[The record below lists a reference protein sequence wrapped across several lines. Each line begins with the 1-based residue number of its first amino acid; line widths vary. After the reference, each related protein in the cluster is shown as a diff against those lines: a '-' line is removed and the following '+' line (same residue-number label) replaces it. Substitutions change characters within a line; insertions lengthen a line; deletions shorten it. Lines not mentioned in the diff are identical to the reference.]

1 MDYQFYD
8 TYSNTKKSFTPLDA
22 SNVRMYVCG
31 PTVYDYAHV
40 GNARPVIVFDIVYR
54 MLNLKYGA
62 EHVTYVRNITDVD
75 DKIIEASNSLNEDI
89 STLTERTIN
98 YFHDDASYVGALQP
112 NVEPKAT
119 DHIPE
124 MINIIEK
131 LIKKNHAYEADGNV
145 LFAVSTFDKYGN
157 LSGKSLEDLIAGSRV
172 EVANYKKNPADFT
185 LWKPSKANEPGWDS
199 PWGKGRPGWHIE
211 CSAMSEKYLG
221 QTFDIHGGGQDLT
234 FPHHENEIAQSES
247 CNDKKFA
254 NFWMHNGFLSI
265 EGEKMSKSLGNFI
278 TINELKDTYQGE
290 VIRFNM
296 MLTHY
301 RQPLNWTE
309 KSLLDS
315 KKTLDKWYKIL
326 GACNK
331 SFVSKNELISNKMLN
346 ALADDVN
353 TPQAIAE
360 LHQLYKAA
368 NDGDIEALE
377 IFYNSCQ
384 FLGILISDYSSWC
397 SWQSKI
403 IDIDEN
409 LINELIEKRNEA
421 RRAKDFA
428 EADRIR
434 DELLNLSVIL
444 EDKDNETT
452 WKLK

>member
-8 TYSNTKKSFTPLDA
+8 TYSNTKKLFTPLDA
-22 SNVRMYVCG
+22 LNVRMYVCG

-54 MLNLKYGA
+54 MLQFKYGSD
-62 EHVTYVRNITDVD
+62 HVTYVRNITDVD

-89 STLTERTIN
+89 STLTNRTID
-98 YFHDDASYVGALQP
+98 YFHDDADYVGALQP

-119 DHIPE
+119 DHILE
-124 MINIIEK
+124 MIDIIEK
-131 LIKKNHAYEADGNV
+131 LIEKNHAYEADGNV
-145 LFAVSTFDKYGN
+145 LFAVNTFDNYGN

-172 EVANYKKNPADFT
+172 EVADYKKNPADFI
-185 LWKPSKANEPGWDS
+185 LWKPSKANEPGWGS

-221 QTFDIHGGGQDLT
+221 QSFDIHGGGQDLT

-247 CNDKKFA
+247 CNNKKFA

-278 TINELKDTYQGE
+278 TINELKDKYQGE

-309 KSLLDS
+309 KSLQDS

-384 FLGILISDYSSWC
+384 FLGILISDYRSWC

>member
-8 TYSNTKKSFTPLDA
+8 TYSNTKKLFTPLDA

-54 MLNLKYGA
+54 MLQFKYGSD
-62 EHVTYVRNITDVD
+62 HVTYVRNITDVD

-89 STLTERTIN
+89 GTLTERTIN
-98 YFHDDASYVGALQP
+98 YFHDDADYVGALQP

-119 DHIPE
+119 DHILE
-124 MINIIEK
+124 MIDIIEK
-131 LIKKNHAYEADGNV
+131 LIEKKHAYEADGNV
-145 LFAVSTFDKYGN
+145 LFAVNTFDKYGN

-172 EVANYKKNPADFT
+172 EVADYKKNPADFI

-221 QTFDIHGGGQDLT
+221 QSFDIHGGGQDLT

-247 CNDKKFA
+247 CNNKRFA

-278 TINELKDTYQGE
+278 TINELKDKYQGE

-309 KSLLDS
+309 KSLQDS

-326 GACNK
+326 EKFDKPLISND
-331 SFVSKNELISNKMLN
+331 ELISEQMLS

-360 LHQLYKAA
+360 LHQLYKVA
-368 NDGDIEALE
+368 NDGDLEALE

-384 FLGILISDYSSWC
+384 FLGILISGYNSWI
-397 SWQSKI
+397 SWQSKTM
-403 IDIDEN
+403 DIDEN
-409 LINELIEKRNEA
+409 FIIGLIEKRNEA
-421 RRAKDFA
+421 RSTKDFA

-434 DELLNLSVIL
+434 DELLNLGVIL
-444 EDKDNETT
+444 EDKDNKTT

>member
-8 TYSNTKKSFTPLDA
+8 TYSNTKKLFTPLDA
-22 SNVRMYVCG
+22 LNVRMYVCG

-54 MLNLKYGA
+54 MLQFKYGSD
-62 EHVTYVRNITDVD
+62 HVTYVRNITDVD

-89 STLTERTIN
+89 STLTNRTID
-98 YFHDDASYVGALQP
+98 YFHDDADYVGALQP

-119 DHIPE
+119 DHILE
-124 MINIIEK
+124 MIDIIEK
-131 LIKKNHAYEADGNV
+131 LIEKNHAYEADGNV
-145 LFAVSTFDKYGN
+145 LFAVNTFDNYGN
-157 LSGKSLEDLIAGSRV
+157 LSGKSLEDLIAGARV
-172 EVANYKKNPADFT
+172 EVADYKKNPADFI

-221 QTFDIHGGGQDLT
+221 QSFDIHGGGQDLT

-247 CNDKKFA
+247 CNNKKFA

-278 TINELKDTYQGE
+278 TINELKDKYQGE

-309 KSLLDS
+309 KSLQDS

>member
-8 TYSNTKKSFTPLDA
+8 TYSNTKKLFTPLDA

-54 MLNLKYGA
+54 MLQFKYGSN
-62 EHVTYVRNITDVD
+62 HVTYVRNITDVD

-89 STLTERTIN
+89 GTLTERTIN
-98 YFHDDASYVGALQP
+98 YFHDDADYVGALQP

-119 DHIPE
+119 DHILE
-124 MINIIEK
+124 MIDIIEK
-131 LIKKNHAYEADGNV
+131 LIEKKHAYEADGNV
-145 LFAVSTFDKYGN
+145 LFAVNTFDKYGN

-172 EVANYKKNPADFT
+172 EVADYKKNPADFI

-221 QTFDIHGGGQDLT
+221 QSFDIHGGGQDLT

-247 CNDKKFA
+247 CNNKRFA

-278 TINELKDTYQGE
+278 TINELKDKYQGE

-309 KSLLDS
+309 KSLQDS

-326 GACNK
+326 EKFDKPLISND
-331 SFVSKNELISNKMLN
+331 ELISEQMLS

-360 LHQLYKAA
+360 LHQLYKVA
-368 NDGDIEALE
+368 NDGDLEALE

-384 FLGILISDYSSWC
+384 FLGILISGYNSWI
-397 SWQSKI
+397 SWQSKTM
-403 IDIDEN
+403 DIDEN
-409 LINELIEKRNEA
+409 FIIGLIEKRNEA
-421 RRAKDFA
+421 RSTKDFA

-434 DELLNLSVIL
+434 DELLNLGVIL
-444 EDKDNETT
+444 EDKDNKTI

>member
-8 TYSNTKKSFTPLDA
+8 TYSNSKKIFSPLDPT
-22 SNVRMYVCG
+22 NVRMYVCG

-54 MLNLKYGA
+54 MLKFKYG
-62 EHVTYVRNITDVD
+62 EDHVTYVRNITDVD

-89 STLTERTIN
+89 ASLTKRTIE
-98 YFHDDASYVGALQP
+98 YFHDDAEYVGALTP
-112 NVEPKAT
+112 TYEPKAT
-119 DHIPE
+119 DHISE
-124 MINIIEK
+124 MISIIEK
-131 LIKKNHAYEADGNV
+131 LIKKNHAYESDGNV
-145 LFAVSTFDKYGN
+145 LFAVDTFENYGQ

-172 EVANYKKNPADFT
+172 EVADYKKNSADFI
-185 LWKPSKANEPGWDS
+185 LWKPSKENEPGWDS

-221 QTFDIHGGGQDLT
+221 QMFDIHGGGQDLT

-265 EGEKMSKSLGNFI
+265 EGEKMSKSLGNYI
-278 TINELKDTYQGE
+278 TINELKNRYQGD
-290 VIRFNM
+290 VIRLNM
-296 MLTHY
+296 LLTHY

-309 KSLLDS
+309 KGLKES
-315 KKTLDKWYKIL
+315 KKTLDKWYKIIETNNQNL
-326 GACNK
+326 QQDHKNI
-331 SFVSKNELISNKMLN
+331 SKKMIG

-353 TPQAIAE
+353 TPLAISE

-368 NDGDIEALE
+368 NDGDNKALNA
-377 IFYNSCQ
+377 FYNSCK
-384 FLGILISDYSSWC
+384 FLGILNSSYNDWNTWQPSDTNL
-397 SWQSKI
+397 
-403 IDIDEN
+403 DEN
-409 LINELIEKRNEA
+409 LINELIAKRNQA
-421 RRAKDFA
+421 RNSKDFS

-434 DELLNLSVIL
+434 DELLNLGVIL
-444 EDKDNETT
+444 QDKDGKTT

>member
-145 LFAVSTFDKYGN
+145 LFAVNTFDKYGN

-185 LWKPSKANEPGWDS
+185 LWKPSKANEPGWES

-315 KKTLDKWYKIL
+315 KKTLDKWYKIIGTYDKTL
-326 GACNK
+326 ASK
-331 SFVSKNELISNKMLN
+331 SDLISEKMLS

-360 LHQLYKAA
+360 LHQLYKVA
-368 NDGDIEALE
+368 NDGDVDALE

-384 FLGILISDYSSWC
+384 FLGILISDYNSWS
-397 SWQSKI
+397 SWQSKTM
-403 IDIDEN
+403 DIDEN
-409 LINELIEKRNEA
+409 LINGLIEKRNEA
-421 RRAKDFA
+421 RSAKDFP

-434 DELLNLSVIL
+434 DELLNLGVIL
-444 EDKDNETT
+444 EDKDNKTT